1 MNQPPYTPLDHWEA
15 WANKHEC
22 VPLQTD
28 WQAVAADQAMTI
40 ALLKSEQ
47 QAEPVISTA
56 HGPWI
61 PSTHPGEEGESYCKR
76 CLLRDKFLGSRQCD
90 PHIVPPEQPARHRH
104 ISYVC
109 PQCHWSLEEQPAPA
123 PEVREQQEPV
133 AWLAKTQT
141 QYPAGTHP
149 LIFTDKAAA
158 DRWLSDFT
166 QGFAWLEPLYLRPPQ
181 VNI

>member
-15 WANKHEC
+15 WANKHKC

-28 WQAVAADQAMTI
+28 WEAVAADQAMTI

-47 QAEPVISTA
+47 QA
-56 HGPWI
+56 
-61 PSTHPGEEGESYCKR
+61 
-76 CLLRDKFLGSRQCD
+76 
-90 PHIVPPEQPARHRH
+90 
-104 ISYVC
+104 
-109 PQCHWSLEEQPAPA
+109 
-123 PEVREQQEPV
+123 EPV